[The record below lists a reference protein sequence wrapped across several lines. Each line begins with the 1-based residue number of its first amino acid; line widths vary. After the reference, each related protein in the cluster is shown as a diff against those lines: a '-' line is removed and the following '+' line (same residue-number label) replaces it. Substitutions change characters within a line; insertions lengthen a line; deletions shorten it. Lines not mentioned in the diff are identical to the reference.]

1 MRDLEGSQV
10 DAAKVVA
17 RFAGG
22 RIEAERDDR
31 SGKLLSKGYGS
42 KDPEGHLITYSY
54 PEALYLVEKGR
65 MRVLADDG
73 SELDFNRLLEAL
85 KQLDENIWRDYVVYR
100 DLRERRYVVRDG
112 VNQELRF
119 RVFERGKYGKEPA
132 KYLVAP
138 VMEGRNVLIERLLE
152 WLSACRK
159 MRKELVIA
167 VVDRRNEVIYYK
179 AALVDLRN
187 V

>member
-1 MRDLEGSQV
+1 MRRPKDLHA
-10 DAAKVVA
+10 DDRKIVA
-17 RFAGG
+17 RLNGD
-22 RIEAERDDR
+22 RIEAEKNEQ

-42 KDPEGHLITYSY
+42 EDPEKRLITYSY
-54 PEALYLVEKGR
+54 PEALYLVESGR
-65 MRVLADDG
+65 MRVLTDDG
-73 SELDFNRLLEAL
+73 RELDFNQLLELL
-85 KQLDENIWRDYVVYR
+85 KPLDENLWRDYVVYR
-100 DLRERRYVVRDG
+100 DLRGRRYVVRNG

-138 VMEGRNVLIERLLE
+138 VMEGKNVLVERLLE

>member
-1 MRDLEGSQV
+1 MMIS
-10 DAAKVVA
+10 A
-17 RFAGG
+17 RIAGG
-22 RIEAERDDR
+22 RIEAAR
-31 SGKLLSKGYGS
+31 SEEALKALSKGYGS
-42 KDPEGHLITYSY
+42 TEAAEDAISYSY
-54 PEALYLVEKGR
+54 PEALYLVESGR
-65 MRVLADDG
+65 MIVL
-73 SELDFNRLLEAL
+73 SESGERLGFNELLELL

-112 VNQELRF
+112 INRELRF
-119 RVFERGKYGKEPA
+119 RIFERGKYGKEPA
-132 KYLVAP
+132 KYLVTP
-138 VMEGRNVLIERLLE
+138 IMEGRNVLVGKILE
-152 WLSACRK
+152 WLSTCRK

>member
-1 MRDLEGSQV
+1 MGDQGRNGG
-10 DAAKVVA
+10 AVA
-17 RFAGG
+17 RFVSGK
-22 RIEAERDDR
+22 IEAEENDKTL
-31 SGKLLSKGYGS
+31 KLLSRGYGS
-42 KDPEGHLITYSY
+42 REPSGGLIAYSY
-54 PEALYLVEKGR
+54 PETLYLVEIGR
-65 MRVLADDG
+65 MSVL
-73 SELDFNRLLEAL
+73 SESGEELNFNKLLETL
-85 KQLDENIWRDYVVYR
+85 KKLDENIWRDYVVYR
-100 DLRERRYVVRDG
+100 DLRERRYVVKDG

-138 VMEGRNVLIERLLE
+138 IMEGKNILIERILE

>member
-1 MRDLEGSQV
+1 MKDFEGSHM
-10 DAAKVVA
+10 DDDKVVA
-17 RFAGG
+17 RFTGD
-22 RIEAERDDR
+22 RIEAEKNER
-31 SGKLLSKGYGS
+31 SGKLLSRGYGS
-42 KDPEGHLITYSY
+42 EDPEGRLIIYSY
-54 PEALYLVEKGR
+54 PEALYLVENDR
-65 MRVLADDG
+65 MKVLADDG
-73 SELDFNRLLEAL
+73 SELDFNQLLEAL

-138 VMEGRNVLIERLLE
+138 VMEGRNILVERLLE

-179 AALVDLRN
+179 ATLVDLRN

>member
-1 MRDLEGSQV
+1 MKDFENSQV
-10 DAAKVVA
+10 DDGKVVA
-17 RFAGG
+17 RLAGDK
-22 RIEAERDDR
+22 IKAEKNDR
-31 SGKLLSKGYGS
+31 SGKLLSRGYGS
-42 KDPEGHLITYSY
+42 EDPERNLIVYSY
-54 PEALYLVEKGR
+54 PEALYLVENDR
-65 MRVLADDG
+65 IRILADDG
-73 SELDFNRLLEAL
+73 SELDFNQLLETL
-85 KQLDENIWRDYVVYR
+85 KQLDENVWRDYVVYR
-100 DLRERRYVVRDG
+100 DLRERRYVVKDG
-112 VNQELRF
+112 VNRELRF

-138 VMEGRNVLIERLLE
+138 VMEGRNVLIEKLLE

-179 AALVDLRN
+179 ATLVDLRN